1 MFMKKVIDFF
11 IPRLIAE
18 AAKDNVDRFVV
29 AGVISKDGG
38 NKVLCLKR
46 AGHDFMPGL
55 YELPSGK
62 VELKEDLVGALIR
75 EVKEETNLKANN
87 ISDYISYFDYYSQS
101 KRLTR
106 QINFVV
112 QCESVSGIQLSEK
125 EHEGYTWVS
134 ANEINNYNI
143 SVETKNVIRAFFL
156 RQSLSKSTSQQLVAG
171 YESGVEQFVV
181 GGVIGNKDKALIMKR
196 AADDFMG
203 GIYELPSGKL
213 EKGECVE
220 MGLVREVLEETNLV
234 VTHLGKSLSSFDYK
248 SGSGKHTRQLNFD
261 IFVQDP
267 KQIKLSEEHEGFAWI
282 SSAELA
288 NYLVSGEV
296 KAIVFDYL
304 TEKKPKLSLVA
315 EQGLFSQKREREND
329 TLVDTSE
336 MKKFNFTA
344 GE

>member
-1 MFMKKVIDFF
+1 MKKVIDFF

-18 AAKDNVDRFVV
+18 AARDNVERFVV
-29 AGVISKDGG
+29 AGIISKDGG
-38 NKVLCLKR
+38 AKVLCLKR

-62 VELKEDLVGALIR
+62 VELKEDLVAALIR
-75 EVKEETNLKANN
+75 EVKEETNLNANN

-112 QCESVSGIQLSEK
+112 ECESVAGIRLSDN

-134 ANEINNYNI
+134 SNELNNYNI

-156 RQSLSKSTSQQLVAG
+156 RQSLIKTTSQQLIEG

-196 AADDFMG
+196 ATDDFMG

-220 MGLVREVLEETNLV
+220 MGLMREVLEETNLV
-234 VTHLGKSLSSFDYK
+234 VTHLGKSLSSFDYR

-267 KQIKLSEEHEGFAWI
+267 RQIRLSEEHEGFAWV
-282 SSAELA
+282 STSELA
-288 NYLVSGEV
+288 NYPVSGEV
-296 KAIVFDYL
+296 KTIVSDYL
-304 TEKKPKLSLVA
+304 DEKKPKISVVA
-315 EQGLFSQKREREND
+315 EQGLFGQKREREND
-329 TLVDTSE
+329 TLLQVSE
-336 MKKFNFTA
+336 VKKFNFSG